1 MTFVLSGFL
10 GSFVIVVFLA
20 VLFHY
25 EGIAGRRFG
34 ERWRVRADFYIL
46 KIKYTLHKSYRH
58 ISNHLLR
65 QIFRYL
71 YHMVLRLTLLCVT
84 RVEKWLRENIHANRS
99 LAKYA
104 DRESATKSKLEEL
117 TLHKAEIA
125 LTEEEK
131 KIHRERSLEGM

>member
-10 GSFVIVVFLA
+10 GSLIVVVALV

-25 EGIAGRRFG
+25 EATTGRRFG
-34 ERWRVRADFYIL
+34 ERWRVRADFYVL
-46 KIKYTLHKSYRH
+46 KIKYALHKSYRRV
-58 ISNHLLR
+58 SNDLLR
-65 QIFRYL
+65 QICRYL
-71 YHMVLRLTLLCVT
+71 FHMALRLSLLCVT
-84 RVEKWLRENIHANRS
+84 KVEKWLRENIHANRS

-104 DRESATKSKLEEL
+104 DRESVTKSKLEEL
-117 TLHKAEIA
+117 TLHKAEVA